1 MPHASDALWQPVYVG
16 LGSNLDDPLEHVRTA
31 FAQLAG
37 IEDTRLVARSRLYQS
52 APLGPPDQPDYVN
65 AVAGLLTRRTPA
77 ALLEALQAI
86 ELLHHRDRSGP
97 KWGPRT
103 LDLDLLLY
111 ADLES
116 TDSSLV
122 IPHPHLHERAFVLVP
137 LAEISPDL
145 LIPGR
150 GKVRDLLAVV
160 DSSAVEAL
168 D

>member
-86 ELLHHRDRSGP
+86 ELRHHRDRSGP

-137 LAEISPDL
+137 LAEIAPDVQV
-145 LIPGR
+145 PGHGR
-150 GKVRDLLAVV
+150 VALLAARIGRESLRPA
-160 DSSAVEAL
+160 D
-168 D
+168 